1 MDLVSW
7 QAALSITASVLLTAF
22 LLNRFAPKE
31 RAHIRRL
38 AFLSVLYLLAYGTT
52 SALSYLGKESAAET
66 AHIVTELFAAFSLIN
81 IGTVVLFDLILIR
94 IGVDPATIVTDIVIG
109 VGYIVALFST
119 LSRSGVELSKLAATS
134 AVVTGILAIGMQ
146 ATLGNIIGGVALQ
159 LDNSIH
165 EGDWLQL
172 ENGKQGKVREI
183 RWRHTV
189 IETRDYDTI
198 IVPNATL
205 LAASITILGKRDGK
219 SAPHR
224 MWVHFNVDFRY
235 SPADVIDAVE
245 TALRAAPIEG
255 VAKEPPPNCI
265 CYDFARAEN
274 DSVARYAVRYF
285 LTDLARD
292 DPTSSRVRSRIFA
305 ALKRAG
311 VPLAVPAAQ
320 LFVEEDD
327 QERRERKKAREAEK
341 RRAALSEV
349 EILKPLTEDEIA
361 KIAEGLRY
369 APFAAGETITKQ
381 GAIAH
386 WLYIVTSGTAEVRVS
401 GDGVEKTVAKI
412 DAPGF
417 FGEMGLMTGEPRLA
431 TVVALTPVEC
441 YRLDKE
447 AFQKIMAE
455 RPEVAADISAVL
467 AQRKVELQMARVDC
481 DAAAKERRIAAAKSE
496 MLDTVRKFFGLGG
509 DSESLRTFRSIH

>member
-1 MDLVSW
+1 MGFVSW
-7 QAALSITASVLLTAF
+7 MGALAITTGVLVTAF
-22 LLNRFAPKE
+22 LVNRFAPKK
-31 RAHIRRL
+31 RLHIRRL
-38 AFLSVLYLLAYGTT
+38 VTLCLLYLTCYG
-52 SALSYLGKESAAET
+52 AARLLPLLGATSAAET
-66 AHIVTELFAAFSLIN
+66 ALVVAQLLGELSIVNLGA
-81 IGTVVLFDLILIR
+81 VVLFDLTLPR
-94 IGVDPATIVTDIVIG
+94 IGFDPAMIVTDIAIG
-109 VGYIVALFST
+109 VGYVVAIFST
-119 LSRSGVELSKLAATS
+119 LSRSGVDLSKLAATS
-134 AVVTGILAIGMQ
+134 AVVTGILAISLQ

-189 IETRDYDTI
+189 IETRDFDTI

-205 LAASITILGKRDGK
+205 LSASITILGKRDGK
-219 SAPHR
+219 AAPHR

-235 SPADVIDAVE
+235 SPAEVIAACE
-245 TALRAAPIEG
+245 ASLRAAPIEG
-255 VAKEPPPNCI
+255 VAADPPPNCV

-292 DPTSSRVRSRIFA
+292 DPTSSLVRARVFA

-311 VPLAVPAAQ
+311 LPLAVPAAQ
-320 LFVEEDD
+320 IFVEEDD
-327 QERRERKKAREAEK
+327 QERRERKRTNEIDK
-341 RRAALSEV
+341 RMTALGEV
-349 EILKPLTEDEIA
+349 EILAPLTKEELMM
-361 KIAEGLRY
+361 IAEGLKY
-369 APFAAGETITKQ
+369 APFAAGEAITKQ

-386 WLYIVTSGTAEVRVS
+386 WLYIVTAGTAEVRVS
-401 GDGVEKTVAKI
+401 ADGVERAVATI
-412 DAPGF
+412 AAPGF

-431 TVVALTPVEC
+431 TVVAMTPVEC

-447 AFQKIMAE
+447 AFRKIMTE

-467 AQRKVELQMARVDC
+467 AQRKVELQMARVTC
-481 DAAAKERRIAAAKSE
+481 DADAKERRIAAARTE
-496 MLDTVRKFFGLGG
+496 MLDTI
-509 DSESLRTFRSIH
+509 RTFFALEASRGRSSRG